1 MAIMQLAQMYVGPTE
16 AVGTGQFIRPGL
28 ATRTDVCA
36 ESLVRLQEPQCS
48 DLHPVARLQQRQDVA
63 GYAMR
68 VHVGPAKRPGNER
81 TIFNQPLGRQEIAAD
96 GDEVCLSFCAVGIY
110 DGQSQYRYTMKFSRS
125 ELLSILAIG
134 GTDQQPEHA

>member
-1 MAIMQLAQMYVGPTE
+1 
-16 AVGTGQFIRPGL
+16 
-28 ATRTDVCA
+28 
-36 ESLVRLQEPQCS
+36 
-48 DLHPVARLQQRQDVA
+48 
-63 GYAMR
+63 MR

-96 GDEVCLSFCAVGIY
+96 GDEVCVSFCAVGIY